1 MFSLVNNELRGLRTY
16 QRDILICFAIFITAV
31 YAGYIAAVLLQD
43 RSAEYYTEV
52 RNIIIGS
59 GLPDNIFLYILT
71 RNAVVSFTALVLGIV
86 TYNVWPVLILLLNG
100 VISGFAAK
108 MQALLFNHYTFEIWL
123 FGLIPHG
130 IPELSALFIACG
142 SSFYYRR
149 LRSQGKPVWGRA
161 LATYA
166 SVVLPLLVLAA
177 LVETFVTPLLIHRFL
192 Q

>member
-1 MFSLVNNELRGLRTY
+1 MFSSVGNELRGLKNY
-16 QRDILICFAIFITAV
+16 QRDILVCCAIFVAAV

-43 RSAEYYTEV
+43 RSVEYYAEV
-52 RNIIIGS
+52 RKIIIGS
-59 GLPDNIFLYILT
+59 GLPENIFLYILT
-71 RNAVVSFTALVLGIV
+71 RNAIVSFTALVLGIV
-86 TYNVWPVLILLLNG
+86 TYNVWPVMILLMNG

-130 IPELSALFIACG
+130 IPELGALFIACG

-149 LRSQGKPVWGRA
+149 LRSRGKPVWGRVVK
-161 LATYA
+161 TYF

-177 LVETFVTPLLIHRFL
+177 LIETFVTPLIIQRFL

>member
-1 MFSLVNNELRGLRTY
+1 MFSLVDNEWRGLKNYR
-16 QRDILICFAIFITAV
+16 RDIFICLAIFVTAV
-31 YAGYIAAVLLQD
+31 YAGYIVAVLLQD
-43 RSAEYYTEV
+43 RAAEYYAEV
-52 RNIIIGS
+52 RKIIIGG

-71 RNAVVSFTALVLGIV
+71 RNAVVSFTALVLGII
-86 TYNVWPVLILLLNG
+86 TYNIWPVLVLLLNG
-100 VISGFAAK
+100 LISGFAAK

-130 IPELSALFIACG
+130 IPELGALFIACG

-149 LRSQGKPVWGRA
+149 LRSRGKPVWGRVVT
-161 LATYA
+161 TYA

-177 LVETFVTPLLIHRFL
+177 LVETFVTPLIIHRFL